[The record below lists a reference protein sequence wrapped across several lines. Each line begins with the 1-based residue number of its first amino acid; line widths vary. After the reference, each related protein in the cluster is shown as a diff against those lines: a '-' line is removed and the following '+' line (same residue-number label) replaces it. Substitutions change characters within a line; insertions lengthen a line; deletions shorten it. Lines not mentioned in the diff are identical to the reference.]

1 MRPILYITL
10 LLLCISF
17 FGKAQFSTQ
26 EFTPKPLP
34 PLPQMP
40 AHIWQQ
46 AQEQPGFT
54 TWSSEL
60 QTGFRLMNYARVYP
74 KRYWDSV
81 VVPIIL
87 VYPFLKTKESASLQK
102 DLEQTPSLPPFS
114 IHLTLQKLAQE
125 HAEDIWKNPQQ
136 PSHTNSKGVSFSKRI
151 NQAGIQKCAAENISI
166 GSQAVAL
173 SLVLLYLDIDI
184 PSLGHRKN
192 LLNPQMVELGLG
204 WKQNESIF
212 VWVQDLAC
220 KQ

>member
-1 MRPILYITL
+1 MRTILYIIIL
-10 LLLCISF
+10 LIGLSLS
-17 FGKAQFSTQ
+17 GKAQFSTQ

-34 PLPQMP
+34 ELPQMP

-46 AQEQPGFT
+46 AQQQPLF
-54 TWSSEL
+54 SSWPPDL
-60 QTGFRLMNYARVYP
+60 QAGFRLVNYARAYP
-74 KRYWDSV
+74 KSFLDSV
-81 VVPIIL
+81 VTPIIR
-87 VYPFLKTKESASLQK
+87 VYPFLKTKESVSLQK
-102 DLEQTPSLPPFS
+102 DLEQTPPLPLFV
-114 IHLTLQKLAQE
+114 IHPTLQRLAQE
-125 HAEDIWKNPQQ
+125 HAEDLWKNPQA
-136 PSHTNSKGVSFSKRI
+136 PSHTNSKGISFSKRI

-184 PSLGHRKN
+184 PGLGHRKN
-192 LLNPQMVELGLG
+192 LLNPQMVELGMG

>member
-1 MRPILYITL
+1 MRPGVYLILLILGMTH
-10 LLLCISF
+10 S
-17 FGKAQFSTQ
+17 GRAQFSTQ

-34 PLPQMP
+34 ALPQMP

-46 AQEQPGFT
+46 AQEQAGFA
-54 TWSSEL
+54 TWPSDL

-74 KRYWDSV
+74 KRFWDSV
-81 VVPIIL
+81 VAPIIR

-102 DLEQTPSLPPFS
+102 DLEQAPSLPSFS
-114 IHLTLQKLAQE
+114 INITLQRLAQE
-125 HAEDIWKNPQQ
+125 HAEDLWKKPQQ

-192 LLNPQMVELGLG
+192 LLNPQLVELGLG
-204 WKQNESIF
+204 WKQNESMF